1 MPDNLNAPNN
11 AGWQS
16 KLGWTCA
23 AVMAFL
29 WLVAGLWKLSDIGN
43 FQGKLNQLLVP
54 AALTLP
60 ATLAVAVSEVIAGV
74 MLLRPAWRRLGGLFS
89 TALLLVFMAYM
100 AINYT
105 RLQGEDCTCF
115 PWLER
120 AVGPA
125 FFWSDGAMVALSLAA
140 AWFAPKIGA
149 LRQVRWLVVGVLG
162 LAVVALG
169 YDKFGPEPGAEVPR
183 EIIVAGQP
191 YDLAD
196 GKRFLYF
203 FNPTCLH
210 CLDVGEKLS
219 KYEFATDFIGIPTQD
234 YDFGEGFLSDAG
246 LTGKVKLSSDL
257 DKLKQT
263 FPFDDVPYAAAVED
277 GRVLHRFP
285 MIELEEPAM
294 GEKLRELGI
303 VR

>member
-1 MPDNLNAPNN
+1 MPESEITAKP
-11 AGWQS
+11 AGW
-16 KLGWTCA
+16 KNTVGWVCA
-23 AVMAFL
+23 GLMALL
-29 WLVAGLWKLSDIGN
+29 WLSAGLWKLSAIGD
-43 FQGKLNQLLVP
+43 FQNKLNQLLVP

-60 ATLAVAVSEVIAGV
+60 ATLIVAMGEVTAAV
-74 MLLRPAWRRLGGLFS
+74 MLLRPAWRRLGGLLS
-89 TALLLVFMAYM
+89 TVLLLVFMAYM

-105 RLQGEDCTCF
+105 ALRGEDCTCF

-125 FFWSDGAMVALSLAA
+125 FFWGDGAMVLASLVA
-140 AWFAPKIGA
+140 AWFAPRIGA
-149 LRQVRWLVVGVLG
+149 LRQVRWLLVGVLG

-183 EIIVAGQP
+183 EIVVEGQP
-191 YDLAD
+191 YDLTH
-196 GKRFLYF
+196 GKKFLFF

-219 KYEFATDFIGIPTQD
+219 KYEFQADFIGIPTQD
-234 YDFGEGFLSDAG
+234 YDFSEGFLGDAG

-257 DKLKQT
+257 DKLKET
-263 FPFDDVPYAAAVED
+263 FPFTDVPYAAAIGD

-285 MIELEEPAM
+285 MIELDEPMM
-294 GEKLRELGI
+294 GQKLHELGI
-303 VR
+303 VK